1 MKRKVCFI
9 LAMLLLLL
17 PAALLAVQATEDTPG
32 EWAIVNYT
40 YDPDVEGEEGKSDV
54 LSFKKD
60 VHGKDAKNYLSR
72 YTTLSWDASAV
83 EVYLNNT
90 LCTGGTYYL
99 WKAGEYTVRVKDLA
113 SGESVSSNVTM
124 LPVVKMDDQYLSA
137 NITTGQFWR
146 TEVNFYPTLICEN
159 VDRIEVDMSDF
170 TSGENMATF
179 LQARDKAVFGE
190 HTLKFVSGVY
200 STSVYFDIHACT
212 VENGVDEETGKNCLI
227 LSVGDFGEDFTVYL
241 DGVET
246 LTPGVHHVTGVGQH
260 TITAKQGNRSVSNV
274 SPAPRQLNLQVKL
287 WWETLTLNEP
297 KEINLAPWDATF
309 YVDGE
314 LIEGPVYRFEH
325 GGEHVLT
332 AYNKYGEQIQ
342 NAFLVQEVGA
352 QTGDVYTE
360 LVVKY
365 NNANE
370 IYAIVMI
377 VPAVA
382 MAAAV
387 IFFFVRRRRIV

>member
-1 MKRKVCFI
+1 MKRKVCLI

-17 PAALLAVQATEDTPG
+17 PAALLVVQASEDTTG

-40 YDPDVEGEEGKSDV
+40 CDPDVEGEEGKSGA
-54 LSFKKD
+54 LSFRKD
-60 VHGKDAKNYLSR
+60 ANGKDAKNYLTR
-72 YTTLSWDASAV
+72 YATLSWDASVVA
-83 EVYLNNT
+83 VYLNNVQ
-90 LCTGGTYYL
+90 CEQGTYYL
-99 WKAGEYTVRVKDLA
+99 WKAGEYTLRVEKLDG
-113 SGESVSSNVTM
+113 GESVTCNVTM
-124 LPVVKMDDQYLSA
+124 LPVVKMNDQYLSA
-137 NITTGQFWR
+137 SATTGQFWR
-146 TEVNFYPTLICEN
+146 TALNFYPTLVCEN

-179 LQARDKAVFGE
+179 LQQRDRAVFGE
-190 HTLKFVSGVY
+190 HKLKFVSGSY
-200 STSVYFDIHACT
+200 STSFYLDIRVCT
-212 VENGVDEETGKNCLI
+212 VENGVDEETGKYCLI

-246 LTPGVHHVTGVGQH
+246 LTPGVHNITGVGQH
-260 TITAKQGNRSVSNV
+260 TITAKQGNKSVSNV
-274 SPAPRQLNLQVKL
+274 SPAPRELNLQVKL
-287 WWETLTLNEP
+287 WWDTLVLNEP
-297 KEINLAPWDATF
+297 KEIDLSVWDATF

-314 LIEGPVYRFEH
+314 LIEGPTYRFEH
-325 GGEHVLT
+325 GGEHVVT

-342 NAFLVQEVGA
+342 KAFLVQEVGA
-352 QTGDVYTE
+352 QTGDEYTE

-387 IFFFVRRRRIV
+387 VFFFVRRRRIV